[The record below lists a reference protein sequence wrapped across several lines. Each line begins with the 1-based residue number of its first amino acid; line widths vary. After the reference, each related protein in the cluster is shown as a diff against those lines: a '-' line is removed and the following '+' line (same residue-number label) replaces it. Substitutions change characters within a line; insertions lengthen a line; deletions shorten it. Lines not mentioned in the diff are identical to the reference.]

1 MNPNRRGGGP
11 ANHFDTGHQ
20 AGHPQRQGGQHPH
33 GGNRNPR
40 PHGGQPGSGHGGGHG
55 GGPGGH
61 SRRPHQGGGQRDGRG
76 QREPQGA
83 LRQGAPAP
91 GVGEVT
97 EGLLEIYPAGHG
109 FLRRKENNYVACVGD
124 VYVPAPV
131 VRNVNVREGTL
142 LRGVVAPARG
152 PQGQVT
158 VQQVEVANGH
168 PEGREFIPFE
178 RLTSIA
184 PNRRMRLETTSDELS
199 MRVLDLITP
208 IGFGQRGL
216 IVAPP
221 KTGKTTLLQK
231 LAASISTN
239 HPHAKL
245 IVLLIDERPEEVT
258 DFRRSVKG
266 EVIASSSDEM
276 SRQHVN
282 VAEIVLEHARRE
294 VEHGRD
300 IVILLDSLTRLAR
313 AYNREQRG
321 SGKILTGG
329 IDSRTME
336 KPRYFF
342 GSARQAEEGGS
353 LTIIASALVDTG
365 SRMDEV
371 IFQEFKGTGNMELVL
386 DRGLFERRV
395 FPAVDISMSGTRREE
410 LLFTPDELV
419 KANLLR
425 RVLSSVKPVEAM
437 QLLLDKM
444 SKHPSNAAFLKS
456 LVPV

>member
-1 MNPNRRGGGP
+1 MNRG
-11 ANHFDTGHQ
+11 N
-20 AGHPQRQGGQHPH
+20 GQS
-33 GGNRNPR
+33 GLR
-40 PHGGQPGSGHGGGHG
+40 P
-55 GGPGGH
+55 
-61 SRRPHQGGGQRDGRG
+61 
-76 QREPQGA
+76 
-83 LRQGAPAP
+83 GAPPP
-91 GVGEVT
+91 GVGETT
-97 EGLLEIYPAGHG
+97 EGLLDLFDGGHG
-109 FLRRKENNYVACVGD
+109 YLRRSENNYIASTGD
-124 VYVPAPV
+124 VYVPAPAL
-131 VRNVNVREGTL
+131 RALNMTLREGAL
-142 LRGVVAPARG
+142 LRGTVSAARG
-152 PQGQVT
+152 PQGQVA
-158 VQQVEVANGH
+158 VQDVELVNGH
-168 PEGREFIPFE
+168 PEGREFLPFE
-178 RLTSIA
+178 KLTSIA
-184 PNRRMRLETTSDELS
+184 PNRRLRLETGPDELS

-231 LAASISTN
+231 LAGSISTN

-258 DFRRSVKG
+258 DFRRTVKG

-300 IVILLDSLTRLAR
+300 VIILLDSLTRLAR

-321 SGKILTGG
+321 SGKILSGG

-386 DRGLFERRV
+386 DRQLFERRA
-395 FPAVDISMSGTRREE
+395 FPAVDISLSGTRREE
-410 LLFTPDELV
+410 LLFTPEELL
-419 KANLLR
+419 KTNLLR
-425 RVLSSVKPVEAM
+425 RVLSTVKPVDAM
-437 QLLLDKM
+437 VLLLEKM
-444 SKHPSNAAFLKS
+444 SKHRTNEAFLKS

>member
-1 MNPNRRGGGP
+1 M
-11 ANHFDTGHQ
+11 
-20 AGHPQRQGGQHPH
+20 
-33 GGNRNPR
+33 
-40 PHGGQPGSGHGGGHG
+40 
-55 GGPGGH
+55 
-61 SRRPHQGGGQRDGRG
+61 
-76 QREPQGA
+76 
-83 LRQGAPAP
+83 
-91 GVGEVT
+91 T
-97 EGLLEIYPAGHG
+97 EGLLDLFDGG
-109 FLRRKENNYVACVGD
+109 FGYLRRRENNYIACTGD
-124 VYVPAPV
+124 VLIPAATL
-131 VRNVNVREGTL
+131 RTLDIREGTL
-142 LRGVVAPARG
+142 LRGAVSPMRG
-152 PQGQVT
+152 PQGQAT
-158 VQQVEVANGH
+158 VQEVEVVNGH
-168 PEGREFIPFE
+168 PEGREFLPFE

-184 PNRRMRLETTSDELS
+184 PNRRLRLETSSEELS
-199 MRVLDLITP
+199 MRVLDLISP

-231 LAASISTN
+231 LAGSISTN

-258 DFRRSVKG
+258 DFRRTVKG

-300 IVILLDSLTRLAR
+300 VVILLDSLTRLAR

-321 SGKILTGG
+321 SGKILSGG

-386 DRGLFERRV
+386 DRGLFERRA
-395 FPAVDISMSGTRREE
+395 FPAVDISLSGTRREE
-410 LLFTPDELV
+410 LLFTPEELI
-419 KANLLR
+419 KTNLLR
-425 RVLSSVKPVEAM
+425 RVLSTVKPVEAM

-444 SKHPSNAAFLKS
+444 SRHPNNASFLKS
-456 LVPV
+456 LMPQ

>member
-1 MNPNRRGGGP
+1 MV
-11 ANHFDTGHQ
+11 
-20 AGHPQRQGGQHPH
+20 
-33 GGNRNPR
+33 
-40 PHGGQPGSGHGGGHG
+40 
-55 GGPGGH
+55 
-61 SRRPHQGGGQRDGRG
+61 
-76 QREPQGA
+76 

-91 GVGEVT
+91 AVGETT
-97 EGLLEIYPAGHG
+97 EGLLEILPAGFG
-109 FLRRKENNYVACVGD
+109 FLRRKENNYLAASGD
-124 VYVPAPV
+124 VYVPVNV
-131 VRNVNVREGTL
+131 VRAANVREGTL
-142 LRGVVAPARG
+142 LKGVVSQTRG
-152 PQGQVT
+152 PQGQAT
-158 VQQVEVANGH
+158 LQQVEMVNGQ
-168 PEGREFIPFE
+168 PEGRPFIPFE

-184 PNRRMRLETTSDELS
+184 PNRRMRLETSSDELS

-239 HPHAKL
+239 HPHVKL
-245 IVLLIDERPEEVT
+245 IVLLVDERPEEVT
-258 DFRRSVKG
+258 DFRRSIRG

-395 FPAVDISMSGTRREE
+395 FPSVDISLSGTRREE
-410 LLFTPDELV
+410 LLFTPEELV
-419 KANLLR
+419 KCTLLR

-444 SKHPSNAAFLKS
+444 SKHPTNAAFLKS
-456 LVPV
+456 LMPV

>member
-1 MNPNRRGGGP
+1 MAGRGGH
-11 ANHFDTGHQ
+11 ARQDGHK
-20 AGHPQRQGGQHPH
+20 
-33 GGNRNPR
+33 
-40 PHGGQPGSGHGGGHG
+40 
-55 GGPGGH
+55 
-61 SRRPHQGGGQRDGRG
+61 
-76 QREPQGA
+76 A
-83 LRQGAPAP
+83 LRQGAPPP
-91 GVGEVT
+91 GVGELT
-97 EGLLEIYPAGHG
+97 EGLLEVFPAGYG
-109 FLRRKENNYVACVGD
+109 YLRRKENNYLASTGD
-124 VYVPAPV
+124 VYVPAAALRDAT
-131 VRNVNVREGTL
+131 VRPGSL
-142 LRGVVAPARG
+142 LKGVVSPNRG

-158 VQQVEVANGH
+158 LQQVEPVNGL
-168 PEGREFIPFE
+168 PEGRSFLPFE

-184 PNRRMRLETTSDELS
+184 PNRRMRLETAPEELS
-199 MRVLDLITP
+199 MRVLDLVTP

-216 IVAPP
+216 IVAAP

-245 IVLLIDERPEEVT
+245 IVLLVDERPEEVT

-266 EVIASSSDEM
+266 DVIASSSDEM

-410 LLFTPDELV
+410 LLFTPEELV

-425 RVLSSVKPVEAM
+425 RVLSAVKPVEAM

-444 SKHPSNAAFLKS
+444 SKHKSNEAFLKS
-456 LVPV
+456 LMPVS

>member
-1 MNPNRRGGGP
+1 M
-11 ANHFDTGHQ
+11 
-20 AGHPQRQGGQHPH
+20 
-33 GGNRNPR
+33 
-40 PHGGQPGSGHGGGHG
+40 
-55 GGPGGH
+55 
-61 SRRPHQGGGQRDGRG
+61 
-76 QREPQGA
+76 
-83 LRQGAPAP
+83 
-91 GVGEVT
+91 T
-97 EGLLEIYPAGHG
+97 EGILEIFPAGFG
-109 FLRRKENNYVACVGD
+109 FLRRKENNYLASTGD
-124 VYVPAPV
+124 IYVPANILRPT
-131 VRNVNVREGTL
+131 NYREGTL
-142 LRGVVAPARG
+142 LKGVVSPTRG
-152 PQGQVT
+152 PQGQVAL
-158 VQQVEVANGH
+158 QQIELVNGY
-168 PEGREFIPFE
+168 PEGRPLIPFE
-178 RLTSIA
+178 KLTSIA
-184 PNRRMRLETTSDELS
+184 PNRRLRLETAPDELS

-216 IVAPP
+216 IVAAP

-245 IVLLIDERPEEVT
+245 IVLLVDERPEEVT

-300 IVILLDSLTRLAR
+300 IIILLDSLTRLAR

-321 SGKILTGG
+321 SGKIMTGG

-386 DRGLFERRV
+386 DRTLFERRV

-410 LLFTPDELV
+410 LLFAPEELS

-444 SKHPSNAAFLKS
+444 SKYPTNAAFLKS

>member
-1 MNPNRRGGGP
+1 M
-11 ANHFDTGHQ
+11 
-20 AGHPQRQGGQHPH
+20 
-33 GGNRNPR
+33 
-40 PHGGQPGSGHGGGHG
+40 
-55 GGPGGH
+55 
-61 SRRPHQGGGQRDGRG
+61 
-76 QREPQGA
+76 
-83 LRQGAPAP
+83 
-91 GVGEVT
+91 T
-97 EGLLEIYPAGHG
+97 EGLLEIFQGGYGY
-109 FLRRKENNYVACVGD
+109 LRRRENNYIASTGD
-124 VYVPAPV
+124 VYVPANV
-131 VRNVNVREGTL
+131 VRLVNVREGSL
-142 LRGVVAPARG
+142 LRGVVSPSRG
-152 PQGQVT
+152 PQSQVM
-158 VQQVEVANGH
+158 VQQLEMVNGH
-168 PEGREFIPFE
+168 PEGRAFMPFE
-178 RLTSIA
+178 NLTSIA
-184 PNRRMRLETTSDELS
+184 PNRRLRLETTPDELS
-199 MRVLDLITP
+199 MRVLDLIAP

-216 IVAPP
+216 IVAAP

-245 IVLLIDERPEEVT
+245 VVLLVDERPEEVT

-294 VEHGRD
+294 VEQGRD

-410 LLFTPDELV
+410 RLFTPEELV

-437 QLLLDKM
+437 QLLLEKM
-444 SKHPSNAAFLKS
+444 SKFKTNADFLKS
-456 LVPV
+456 LMPVSS

>member
-1 MNPNRRGGGP
+1 MG
-11 ANHFDTGHQ
+11 
-20 AGHPQRQGGQHPH
+20 
-33 GGNRNPR
+33 
-40 PHGGQPGSGHGGGHG
+40 GSG
-55 GGPGGH
+55 
-61 SRRPHQGGGQRDGRG
+61 RPASQA
-76 QREPQGA
+76 A
-83 LRQGAPAP
+83 LRQGAPPPAA
-91 GVGEVT
+91 GEAI
-97 EGLLEIYPAGHG
+97 EGLLEIFQGGFG
-109 FLRRKENNYVACVGD
+109 FLRRKDNNYIASTGD
-124 VYVPAPV
+124 VYVPA
-131 VRNVNVREGTL
+131 NVLRTVDVREGTL
-142 LRGVVAPARG
+142 MRGVVSATRG

-158 VQQVEVANGH
+158 VQSLETVNGT
-168 PEGREFIPFE
+168 PEGRPFIPFE

-184 PNRRMRLETTSDELS
+184 PNRRMRLETTHDELS

-216 IVAPP
+216 VVAAP

-231 LAASISTN
+231 LAHSISTN

-245 IVLLIDERPEEVT
+245 IVLLVDERPEEVT

-395 FPAVDISMSGTRREE
+395 FPAVDISLSGTRREE
-410 LLFTPDELV
+410 LLFKPEELL

-437 QLLLDKM
+437 QLLLEKM
-444 SKHPSNAAFLKS
+444 SKFKTNAEFLKS

>member
-1 MNPNRRGGGP
+1 M
-11 ANHFDTGHQ
+11 
-20 AGHPQRQGGQHPH
+20 
-33 GGNRNPR
+33 
-40 PHGGQPGSGHGGGHG
+40 
-55 GGPGGH
+55 
-61 SRRPHQGGGQRDGRG
+61 
-76 QREPQGA
+76 
-83 LRQGAPAP
+83 
-91 GVGEVT
+91 VGETT
-97 EGLLEIYPAGHG
+97 EGILDLFPSGFG
-109 FLRRKENNYVACVGD
+109 FLRRKENNYLACQGD
-124 VYVPAPV
+124 VYLPAAV
-131 VRNVNVREGTL
+131 LGNMTYREGTL
-142 LRGVVAPARG
+142 LRGVVSPKRG
-152 PQGQVT
+152 PQGQPT
-158 VQQVEVANGH
+158 LQEVEPVNGMANG
-168 PEGREFIPFE
+168 RDFIPFE

-184 PNRRMRLETTSDELS
+184 PNRRLRLETTSEELS
-199 MRVLDLITP
+199 MRVLDLICP

-216 IVAPP
+216 IVAAP

-239 HPHAKL
+239 HPEAKL
-245 IVLLIDERPEEVT
+245 VVLLIDERPEEVT

-266 EVIASSSDEM
+266 DVIASSSDEM
-276 SRQHVN
+276 SGQHVN

-294 VEHGRD
+294 VELGRD

-321 SGKILTGG
+321 SGKILSGG

-386 DRGLFERRV
+386 SRGLFERRI
-395 FPAVDISMSGTRREE
+395 FPAIDISTSGTRREE
-410 LLFTPDELV
+410 LLFSPEELV

-425 RVLSSVKPVEAM
+425 RVLGAVKPVEAM

-444 SKHPSNAAFLKS
+444 SKYPSNAAFLESLKS
-456 LVPV
+456 V

>member
-1 MNPNRRGGGP
+1 M
-11 ANHFDTGHQ
+11 
-20 AGHPQRQGGQHPH
+20 
-33 GGNRNPR
+33 
-40 PHGGQPGSGHGGGHG
+40 
-55 GGPGGH
+55 
-61 SRRPHQGGGQRDGRG
+61 
-76 QREPQGA
+76 
-83 LRQGAPAP
+83 
-91 GVGEVT
+91 GETT

-109 FLRRKENNYVACVGD
+109 FLRRKENNYLACVGD
-124 VYVPAPV
+124 VYVPAPI
-131 VRNVNVREGTL
+131 VRAANVREGTL
-142 LRGVVAPARG
+142 LRGVVAQNRG
-152 PQGQVT
+152 PQGQAT
-158 VQQVEVANGH
+158 VQQVELANGH
-168 PEGREFIPFE
+168 PEGRPFIPFE

-184 PNRRMRLETTSDELS
+184 PNRRLRLETTSDELS
-199 MRVLDLITP
+199 MRVLDLISP

-216 IVAPP
+216 IVAAP

-276 SRQHVN
+276 SRMHVN

-386 DRGLFERRV
+386 DRGLFERRI

-410 LLFTPDELV
+410 LLFNPEELV

-456 LVPV
+456 LVPPS

>member
-1 MNPNRRGGGP
+1 MPPPP
-11 ANHFDTGHQ
+11 A
-20 AGHPQRQGGQHPH
+20 
-33 GGNRNPR
+33 
-40 PHGGQPGSGHGGGHG
+40 
-55 GGPGGH
+55 
-61 SRRPHQGGGQRDGRG
+61 
-76 QREPQGA
+76 
-83 LRQGAPAP
+83 
-91 GVGEVT
+91 GEVT
-97 EGLLEIYPAGHG
+97 EGLLEIFQGG
-109 FLRRKENNYVACVGD
+109 FGYLRRKENNYVASTGD
-124 VYVPAPV
+124 VYVPPNV
-131 VRNVNVREGTL
+131 LRNVNVREGTL
-142 LRGVVAPARG
+142 LRGTVSQVRG
-152 PQGQVT
+152 PQGQAT
-158 VQQVEVANGH
+158 VQEVEVANGL
-168 PEGREFIPFE
+168 PEGRPFIPFE

-199 MRVLDLITP
+199 MRVLDLIAP

-216 IVAPP
+216 IVAAP

-300 IVILLDSLTRLAR
+300 IVTLLDSLTRLAR

-410 LLFTPDELV
+410 LLFTPEELV

-444 SKHPSNAAFLKS
+444 SKHPTNAAFLKS
-456 LVPV
+456 LMPA

>member
-1 MNPNRRGGGP
+1 MSQHGQHSYGNK
-11 ANHFDTGHQ
+11 TSQ
-20 AGHPQRQGGQHPH
+20 HPQR
-33 GGNRNPR
+33 
-40 PHGGQPGSGHGGGHG
+40 GHGGHK
-55 GGPGGH
+55 PGGH
-61 SRRPHQGGGQRDGRG
+61 HRGPQGGGSSHGSRDGRG
-76 QREPQGA
+76 SHGRNEGQGA
-83 LRQGAPAP
+83 LRPGAPPPAA
-91 GVGEVT
+91 GEWT
-97 EGLLEIYPAGHG
+97 EGLLEMFPAGHG
-109 FLRRKENNYVACVGD
+109 FLRRKENNYIASTGD
-124 VYVPAPV
+124 IYVPAPV
-131 VRNVNVREGTL
+131 VRAVGVREGTL
-142 LRGVVAPARG
+142 LKGLVSAVRG

-158 VQQVEVANGH
+158 VQQVEQVNGH
-168 PEGREFIPFE
+168 VEGRSYMPFE
-178 RLTSIA
+178 SLTSIA
-184 PNRRMRLETTSDELS
+184 PNRRLKLETASDELS

-216 IVAPP
+216 IVAAP

-245 IVLLIDERPEEVT
+245 IVLLVDERPEEVT

-266 EVIASSSDEM
+266 DVIASSSDEM

-282 VAEIVLEHARRE
+282 VAEIVLEHSRRE

-300 IVILLDSLTRLAR
+300 VIILLDSLTRLAR

-386 DRGLFERRV
+386 DRGLFERRI

-410 LLFTPDELV
+410 RLFTPEELV
-419 KANLLR
+419 KSNLLR

-437 QLLLDKM
+437 QLLLEKM
-444 SKHPSNAAFLKS
+444 SKHPTNAAFLKS